1 MAACWSKSAFRL
13 HFELCHSDDEPL
25 LLLLLN
31 GSCRTEALNDFLT
44 LEKLSPTGASIRL
57 IGTGLK
63 LPVSADKLVLLAALG
78 LSAKPFSAIAENPP
92 QLLLLSFFRSSSG
105 VLELK
110 SASDFW
116 RLLVGLSELTSLDW

>member
-1 MAACWSKSAFRL
+1 MAACWSKSAFRV
-13 HFELCHSDDEPL
+13 HSDEEPL
-25 LLLLLN
+25 LLLT

-44 LEKLSPTGASIRL
+44 LEKLSPTGAL
-57 IGTGLK
+57 IGTG
-63 LPVSADKLVLLAALG
+63 ADKLVLLTALG
-78 LSAKPFSAIAENPP
+78 LSANPFPATAENPP

-116 RLLVGLSELTSLDW
+116 RLLVGLSELTSLDWW